1 MKSEAEQES
10 KNMDSMLILLFL
22 IQSAQ
27 VNRVLRNPVLV
38 SGPGH
43 VARDCVHTWRGDVAS
58 HSSPHDRLG
67 DQWQEGDK
75 AASPH

>member
-1 MKSEAEQES
+1 
-10 KNMDSMLILLFL
+10 MDSMLILLFL
-22 IQSAQ
+22 VESAL
-27 VNRVLRNPVLV
+27 VNRIECCATLSLV

-58 HSSPHDRLG
+58 HSSPHDRLS
-67 DQWQEGDK
+67 DQRQEGDK